1 MKPKG
6 KRHPLQRPKGQSK
19 TYVHTLPLARP
30 KLPAADPAH
39 LVALG
44 DRGWGTL
51 QSLAAKL
58 GMGESEAM
66 EYLLGQVRVLR
77 GG

>member
-1 MKPKG
+1 MKPKA
-6 KRHPLQRPKGQSK
+6 KIPTAKGYHVPR
-19 TYVHTLPLARP
+19 TTVHKVVDRS
-30 KLPAADPAH
+30 H
-39 LVALG
+39 MVVLG
-44 DRGWGTL
+44 ERGMGTL
-51 QSLAAKL
+51 RALAAKL

>member
-1 MKPKG
+1 MKPRG
-6 KRHPLQRPKGQSK
+6 KKVMRREPKGFKPPK
-19 TYVHTLPLARP
+19 TIVHKVVDRS
-30 KLPAADPAH
+30 H
-39 LVALG
+39 MVILG
-44 DRGWGTL
+44 ERGMGTL
-51 QSLAAKL
+51 RGLAAKL